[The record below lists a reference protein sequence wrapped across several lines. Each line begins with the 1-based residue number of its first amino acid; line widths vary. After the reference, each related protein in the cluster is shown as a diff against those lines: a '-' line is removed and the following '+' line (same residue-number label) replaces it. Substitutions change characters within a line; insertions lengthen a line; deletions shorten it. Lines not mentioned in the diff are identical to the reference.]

1 MNGPQHIEVWNN
13 CLQMIKGVIQPKQY
27 ETWFEPIKPVSLV
40 GSTFTIEVPSE
51 FFREYLEAHYISFLS
66 RALRK
71 YVGNDARLMY
81 KVQIFQE
88 VLPAVVEEM
97 EVEQEQILSGCKQEE
112 VVDARSL
119 LIKLMNDKGLYPVQI
134 SKITGINIRSVT
146 QFLLGF
152 KERINSRKILRINY
166 ERLKNQLGIS

>member
-1 MNGPQHIEVWNN
+1 
-13 CLQMIKGVIQPKQY
+13 
-27 ETWFEPIKPVSLV
+27 
-40 GSTFTIEVPSE
+40 
-51 FFREYLEAHYISFLS
+51 
-66 RALRK
+66 
-71 YVGNDARLMY
+71 MY

-97 EVEQEQILSGCKQEE
+97 EVEQEQILSSCKQEE

-166 ERLKNQLGIS
+166 ERLRNQLGIS

>member
-1 MNGPQHIEVWNN
+1 
-13 CLQMIKGVIQPKQY
+13 
-27 ETWFEPIKPVSLV
+27 
-40 GSTFTIEVPSE
+40 
-51 FFREYLEAHYISFLS
+51 
-66 RALRK
+66 
-71 YVGNDARLMY
+71 MY

-152 KERINSRKILRINY
+152 KERINSRRILRINY

>member
-1 MNGPQHIEVWNN
+1 
-13 CLQMIKGVIQPKQY
+13 
-27 ETWFEPIKPVSLV
+27 
-40 GSTFTIEVPSE
+40 
-51 FFREYLEAHYISFLS
+51 
-66 RALRK
+66 
-71 YVGNDARLMY
+71 MY

-88 VLPAVVEEM
+88 VLPVVVEEM

>member
-1 MNGPQHIEVWNN
+1 
-13 CLQMIKGVIQPKQY
+13 
-27 ETWFEPIKPVSLV
+27 
-40 GSTFTIEVPSE
+40 
-51 FFREYLEAHYISFLS
+51 
-66 RALRK
+66 
-71 YVGNDARLMY
+71 MY

-88 VLPAVVEEM
+88 VLPAVVEET

-166 ERLKNQLGIS
+166 ERLKNQLGIT

>member
-1 MNGPQHIEVWNN
+1 
-13 CLQMIKGVIQPKQY
+13 
-27 ETWFEPIKPVSLV
+27 
-40 GSTFTIEVPSE
+40 
-51 FFREYLEAHYISFLS
+51 
-66 RALRK
+66 
-71 YVGNDARLMY
+71 MY
-81 KVQIFQE
+81 KVQVFQE

>member
-1 MNGPQHIEVWNN
+1 M
-13 CLQMIKGVIQPKQY
+13 
-27 ETWFEPIKPVSLV
+27 
-40 GSTFTIEVPSE
+40 
-51 FFREYLEAHYISFLS
+51 
-66 RALRK
+66 
-71 YVGNDARLMY
+71 
-81 KVQIFQE
+81 QIFQE
-88 VLPAVVEEM
+88 TLAAVIEET
-97 EVEQEQILSGCKQEE
+97 ELERAQILSGCKQEE

-166 ERLKNQLGIS
+166 ERLKNQLGIT

>member
-1 MNGPQHIEVWNN
+1 
-13 CLQMIKGVIQPKQY
+13 
-27 ETWFEPIKPVSLV
+27 
-40 GSTFTIEVPSE
+40 
-51 FFREYLEAHYISFLS
+51 
-66 RALRK
+66 
-71 YVGNDARLMY
+71 MY
-81 KVQIFQE
+81 KIQIFQE

-166 ERLKNQLGIS
+166 ERLKNQLGIT

>member
-1 MNGPQHIEVWNN
+1 
-13 CLQMIKGVIQPKQY
+13 
-27 ETWFEPIKPVSLV
+27 
-40 GSTFTIEVPSE
+40 
-51 FFREYLEAHYISFLS
+51 
-66 RALRK
+66 
-71 YVGNDARLMY
+71 MY

-88 VLPAVVEEM
+88 VLSAVVEEM

>member
-1 MNGPQHIEVWNN
+1 
-13 CLQMIKGVIQPKQY
+13 
-27 ETWFEPIKPVSLV
+27 
-40 GSTFTIEVPSE
+40 
-51 FFREYLEAHYISFLS
+51 
-66 RALRK
+66 
-71 YVGNDARLMY
+71 MY

>member
-1 MNGPQHIEVWNN
+1 
-13 CLQMIKGVIQPKQY
+13 
-27 ETWFEPIKPVSLV
+27 
-40 GSTFTIEVPSE
+40 
-51 FFREYLEAHYISFLS
+51 
-66 RALRK
+66 
-71 YVGNDARLMY
+71 MY

-97 EVEQEQILSGCKQEE
+97 EVEQDQILSGCKQEE

-152 KERINSRKILRINY
+152 KERINSRKILRVNY
-166 ERLKNQLGIS
+166 ERLKSQLGIS

>member
-1 MNGPQHIEVWNN
+1 
-13 CLQMIKGVIQPKQY
+13 
-27 ETWFEPIKPVSLV
+27 
-40 GSTFTIEVPSE
+40 
-51 FFREYLEAHYISFLS
+51 
-66 RALRK
+66 
-71 YVGNDARLMY
+71 MY

-97 EVEQEQILSGCKQEE
+97 EVGQEQILSGCKQEE

-166 ERLKNQLGIS
+166 ERLKNQLGIT

>member
-1 MNGPQHIEVWNN
+1 
-13 CLQMIKGVIQPKQY
+13 
-27 ETWFEPIKPVSLV
+27 
-40 GSTFTIEVPSE
+40 
-51 FFREYLEAHYISFLS
+51 
-66 RALRK
+66 
-71 YVGNDARLMY
+71 MY

-166 ERLKNQLGIS
+166 ERLRNQLGIS

>member
-1 MNGPQHIEVWNN
+1 
-13 CLQMIKGVIQPKQY
+13 
-27 ETWFEPIKPVSLV
+27 
-40 GSTFTIEVPSE
+40 
-51 FFREYLEAHYISFLS
+51 
-66 RALRK
+66 
-71 YVGNDARLMY
+71 MY

-166 ERLKNQLGIS
+166 ERLKNQLGIT

>member
-1 MNGPQHIEVWNN
+1 
-13 CLQMIKGVIQPKQY
+13 
-27 ETWFEPIKPVSLV
+27 
-40 GSTFTIEVPSE
+40 
-51 FFREYLEAHYISFLS
+51 
-66 RALRK
+66 
-71 YVGNDARLMY
+71 MY

-119 LIKLMNDKGLYPVQI
+119 LVKLMNDKGLYPVQI

>member
-1 MNGPQHIEVWNN
+1 
-13 CLQMIKGVIQPKQY
+13 
-27 ETWFEPIKPVSLV
+27 
-40 GSTFTIEVPSE
+40 
-51 FFREYLEAHYISFLS
+51 
-66 RALRK
+66 
-71 YVGNDARLMY
+71 MY
-81 KVQIFQE
+81 KVKIFQE

-166 ERLKNQLGIS
+166 ERLKNQLGIT